1 MATRRLDSSPRIL
14 PLYARAV
21 APLLPGASRLPWV
34 AGAAREVPDL
44 RLTLSR
50 VPIDPERV
58 ARYERVCAFTAR
70 GHVPATYVHV
80 LAFPLH
86 LALMADGSFPFPA
99 IGLVHVTNQIIQHR
113 PIGHAERLDLEVR
126 ATPLQPHRRGRTFS
140 IVSTAHVDGE
150 LVWEETSTMLRRGAH
165 GHASAGDG
173 EPAGSDAPVSSEAH
187 ADDEGTPS
195 HSSPPQQAS
204 SEWRLPGDLGRR
216 YAAVSGDRNP
226 IHLHALTARALGFPR
241 AIAHGMW
248 TKARCLAA
256 LQDAHADLRQGAFA
270 IEVGFRRAI
279 LLPATVRFDSVAE
292 ADDVSFGVRE
302 AASEGIHLAGRLR
315 PLHGGSPANTS
326 RQQEEAQ

>member
-21 APLLPGASRLPWV
+21 APLMPGASRLPWV

-70 GHVPATYVHV
+70 GQVPATYVHV

-99 IGLVHVTNQIIQHR
+99 IGLVHVANQIIQHR

-126 ATPLQPHRRGRTFS
+126 ATPLAPHRRGRTFS
-140 IVSTAHVDGE
+140 IASTAHVDGE
-150 LVWEETSTMLRRGAH
+150 LVWEETSTMLRRG
-165 GHASAGDG
+165 GAS
-173 EPAGSDAPVSSEAH
+173 SSEAGSREDEPSAPEV
-187 ADDEGTPS
+187 ADDGE
-195 HSSPPQQAS
+195 Q
-204 SEWRLPGDLGRR
+204 WRLAGDLGRR

-256 LQDAHADLRQGAFA
+256 LQDAHADLLQGTFA
-270 IEVGFRRAI
+270 IDVSFRRAI

-292 ADDVSFGVRE
+292 ANDVSFGVRE
-302 AASEGIHLAGRLR
+302 AASEDIHLVGRLR
-315 PLHGGSPANTS
+315 PLHGASPANTS

>member
-21 APLLPGASRLPWV
+21 APLMPGASRLPWV

-70 GHVPATYVHV
+70 GQVPATYVHV

-99 IGLVHVTNQIIQHR
+99 IGLVHVANQIIQHR

-126 ATPLQPHRRGRTFS
+126 ATPLAPHRRGRTFS
-140 IVSTAHVDGE
+140 IASTAHVDGE
-150 LVWEETSTMLRRGAH
+150 LVWEETSTMLRRG
-165 GHASAGDG
+165 GAS
-173 EPAGSDAPVSSEAH
+173 SSEAGSREDEPSAPEV
-187 ADDEGTPS
+187 ADDGE
-195 HSSPPQQAS
+195 Q
-204 SEWRLPGDLGRR
+204 WRLAGDLGRL

-256 LQDAHADLRQGAFA
+256 LQDAHADLLQGTFA
-270 IEVGFRRAI
+270 IEVSFRRAI

-292 ADDVSFGVRE
+292 ANDVSFGVRE
-302 AASEGIHLAGRLR
+302 AASEDIHLVGRLR
-315 PLHGGSPANTS
+315 PLHGASPANTS

>member
-1 MATRRLDSSPRIL
+1 MARRRLDSSPRIL

-58 ARYERVCAFTAR
+58 ARYEGVCGFTAR

-99 IGLVHVTNQIIQHR
+99 IGLVHVANEIVQHR

-140 IVSTAHVDGE
+140 IASTAHVDDE

-165 GHASAGDG
+165 GHAPASDG
-173 EPAGSDAPVSSEAH
+173 EPTGSDAPLTSDAH
-187 ADDEGTPS
+187 ADDEGTLSQP
-195 HSSPPQQAS
+195 SPPPQAS
-204 SEWRLPGDLGRR
+204 REWRLPGDLGRR

-256 LQDAHADLRQGAFA
+256 LQDTHAELLQGAFT
-270 IEVGFRRAI
+270 IEVGFRRPI
-279 LLPATVRFDSVAE
+279 LIPATIRFDSAAE
-292 ADDVSFGVRE
+292 GDDVSFGVRE
-302 AASEGIHLAGRLR
+302 AAAEGIHLAGRLR
-315 PLHGGSPANTS
+315 PLHQALPANTS

>member
-58 ARYERVCAFTAR
+58 ARYEDVCGFTAR

-99 IGLVHVTNQIIQHR
+99 IGLVHVANQIVQHR
-113 PIGHAERLDLEVR
+113 TIEHAEQLDLEVR
-126 ATPLQPHRRGRTFS
+126 ATPLEPHRRGRTFS
-140 IVSTAHVDGE
+140 IASTAHVDGE
-150 LVWEETSTMLRRGAH
+150 LVWEETSTMLRRGGASSS
-165 GHASAGDG
+165 GPGSREDGSSAPESSDGESGPSAPESSAGG
-173 EPAGSDAPVSSEAH
+173 E
-187 ADDEGTPS
+187 
-195 HSSPPQQAS
+195 Q
-204 SEWRLPGDLGRR
+204 WRLAGDLGRR

-226 IHLHALTARALGFPR
+226 IHLHALTARALGFPC

-270 IEVGFRRAI
+270 IDVSFRRAI
-279 LLPATVRFDSVAE
+279 LLPAMVRFDSVAE

-302 AASEGIHLAGRLR
+302 AASEGIHLVGRLR

-326 RQQEEAQ
+326 LQQEEAQ

>member
-50 VPIDPERV
+50 VRIDPERV
-58 ARYERVCAFTAR
+58 ARYEGVCAFTAR
-70 GHVPATYVHV
+70 GQVPATYVHV

-99 IGLVHVTNQIIQHR
+99 IGLVHVANQIIQHR

-140 IVSTAHVDGE
+140 IASTAHVDGE
-150 LVWEETSTMLRRGAH
+150 LVWEEISTMLRRDGRDSSS
-165 GHASAGDG
+165 GPGSREDGPSAPESCDRA
-173 EPAGSDAPVSSEAH
+173 EQWQLA
-187 ADDEGTPS
+187 
-195 HSSPPQQAS
+195 
-204 SEWRLPGDLGRR
+204 GDLGRR

-226 IHLHALTARALGFPR
+226 IHMHALTARALGFPR

-270 IEVGFRRAI
+270 IEVSFRRAI
-279 LLPATVRFDSVAE
+279 LLPATVRFDSVVE

-315 PLHGGSPANTS
+315 PLHGTSPANTS
-326 RQQEEAQ
+326 RHQEEAQ

>member
-1 MATRRLDSSPRIL
+1 MATRHLDSSPRIL

-21 APLLPGASRLPWV
+21 APLVPGASRLPWV
-34 AGAAREVPDL
+34 AGATREVPDL
-44 RLTLSR
+44 HLTLPR

-58 ARYERVCAFTAR
+58 ARYEGVCGFTAR
-70 GHVPATYVHV
+70 GRVPATYVHV

-99 IGLVHVTNQIIQHR
+99 IGLVHVANRIVAHR
-113 PIGHAERLDLEVR
+113 PIGHAERLDLEVH
-126 ATPLQPHRRGRTFS
+126 ATPLEPHPRGRTFS
-140 IVSTAHVDGE
+140 IASTAYVDGE
-150 LVWEETSTMLRRGAH
+150 LVWEETSTMLRRGSGGGSSSNSSGISSGPGSRENGPGAPDASH
-165 GHASAGDG
+165 GGA
-173 EPAGSDAPVSSEAH
+173 
-187 ADDEGTPS
+187 
-195 HSSPPQQAS
+195 Q
-204 SEWRLPGDLGRR
+204 WRLAGDLGRR

-256 LQDAHADLRQGAFA
+256 LQDTHADLLQGAFA
-270 IEVGFRRAI
+270 IEVSFRRPI

-292 ADDVSFGVRE
+292 ADEARFGVRDT
-302 AASEGIHLAGRLR
+302 ASDATHLAGRLQ
-315 PLHGGSPANTS
+315 PLHGASAANIS

>member
-1 MATRRLDSSPRIL
+1 MSTRRLDSSPRIL

-34 AGAAREVPDL
+34 AGAASEVPDL

-58 ARYERVCAFTAR
+58 AHYEDVCGFTAR

-99 IGLVHVTNQIIQHR
+99 IGLVHVANEIVQHR

-126 ATPLQPHRRGRTFS
+126 ATPLAPHRRGRTFS
-140 IVSTAHVDGE
+140 IASTAHVDGE
-150 LVWEETSTMLRRGAH
+150 LVWEETSTMLRRGGH
-165 GHASAGDG
+165 GHAPAGDG
-173 EPAGSDAPVSSEAH
+173 DGASSDGPGSREDEAGAPEPSDAAE
-187 ADDEGTPS
+187 
-195 HSSPPQQAS
+195 Q
-204 SEWRLPGDLGRR
+204 WRLPGDLGRR

-256 LQDAHADLRQGAFA
+256 LQDAHADLHQGAFA
-270 IEVGFRRAI
+270 IEVSFRRAI

-315 PLHGGSPANTS
+315 PLHGGSPADTS
-326 RQQEEAQ
+326 LQQEEAQ

>member
-21 APLLPGASRLPWV
+21 APLVPGASRLPWV

-44 RLTLSR
+44 RLTLSQ

-58 ARYERVCAFTAR
+58 ARYEGVCGFTAR
-70 GHVPATYVHV
+70 GHVPATYIHV

-99 IGLVHVTNQIIQHR
+99 IGLVHVANEIVAHR
-113 PIGHAERLDLEVR
+113 PIGHSEWLDLEIR
-126 ATPLQPHRRGRTFS
+126 ATPLAPHRRGRTFS
-140 IVSTAHVDGE
+140 IASTAQVDGE
-150 LVWEETSTMLRRGAH
+150 LVWEETSTMLRRGGA
-165 GHASAGDG
+165 GSAGSGASSDG
-173 EPAGSDAPVSSEAH
+173 PGSREEEAGAPEPSDAAE
-187 ADDEGTPS
+187 
-195 HSSPPQQAS
+195 Q
-204 SEWRLPGDLGRR
+204 WRLAGDLGRR

-256 LQDAHADLRQGAFA
+256 LQDTHAELLQGAFA
-270 IEVGFRRAI
+270 IEVGFRRPI
-279 LLPATVRFDSVAE
+279 LLPATIRFDSAAE
-292 ADDVSFGVRE
+292 GDDVSFGVRE
-302 AASEGIHLAGRLR
+302 AAAEGIHLAGRLR
-315 PLHGGSPANTS
+315 PLHQASPANTS

>member
-21 APLLPGASRLPWV
+21 APLMPGASRLPWV
-34 AGAAREVPDL
+34 AGAACEVPDL

-70 GHVPATYVHV
+70 GQVPATYVHV

-99 IGLVHVTNQIIQHR
+99 IGLVHVANQITQHR

-126 ATPLQPHRRGRTFS
+126 ATPLAPHRRGRTFS
-140 IVSTAHVDGE
+140 IASTAHVDGE
-150 LVWEETSTMLRRGAH
+150 LVWEETSTMLRRG
-165 GHASAGDG
+165 GAS
-173 EPAGSDAPVSSEAH
+173 SSEAGSREDEPSAPEV
-187 ADDEGTPS
+187 ADDGE
-195 HSSPPQQAS
+195 Q
-204 SEWRLPGDLGRR
+204 WRLAGDLGRR

-256 LQDAHADLRQGAFA
+256 LQDAHADLLQGTFA
-270 IEVGFRRAI
+270 IEVSFRRAI

-292 ADDVSFGVRE
+292 ANDVSFGVRE
-302 AASEGIHLAGRLR
+302 AASEDIHLVGRLR
-315 PLHGGSPANTS
+315 PLHGASPANTS

>member
-21 APLLPGASRLPWV
+21 APLMPGASRLPWV

-70 GHVPATYVHV
+70 GQVPATYVHV

-99 IGLVHVTNQIIQHR
+99 IGLVHVANQIIQHR

-126 ATPLQPHRRGRTFS
+126 ATPLAPHRRGRTFS
-140 IVSTAHVDGE
+140 IASTAHVDGE
-150 LVWEETSTMLRRGAH
+150 LVWEETSTMLRRG
-165 GHASAGDG
+165 GAS
-173 EPAGSDAPVSSEAH
+173 SSEAGSREDEPSAPEV
-187 ADDEGTPS
+187 ADDGE
-195 HSSPPQQAS
+195 Q
-204 SEWRLPGDLGRR
+204 WRLAGDLGRR

-256 LQDAHADLRQGAFA
+256 LQDAHADLLQGTFA
-270 IEVGFRRAI
+270 IEVSFRRAI

-292 ADDVSFGVRE
+292 ANDVSFGVRE
-302 AASEGIHLAGRLR
+302 AASEDIHLVGRLR
-315 PLHGGSPANTS
+315 PLHGASPANTS

>member
-21 APLLPGASRLPWV
+21 APLVPGASRLPWV

-44 RLTLSR
+44 RLTLLR

-70 GHVPATYVHV
+70 GQVPATYVHV

-99 IGLVHVTNQIIQHR
+99 IGLVHVANQITQHR

-126 ATPLQPHRRGRTFS
+126 ATPLEPHRRGRTFS
-140 IVSTAHVDGE
+140 IASTAHVDGE
-150 LVWEETSTMLRRGAH
+150 LVWEEISTMLRR
-165 GHASAGDG
+165 DG
-173 EPAGSDAPVSSEAH
+173 
-187 ADDEGTPS
+187 
-195 HSSPPQQAS
+195 AS
-204 SEWRLPGDLGRR
+204 SGPGSREDGSSAPEASDSENGPSAPESYDAAEQWRLAGDLGRR

-256 LQDAHADLRQGAFA
+256 LQDAHADLFQGTFA
-270 IEVGFRRAI
+270 IEVSFRRAI

-302 AASEGIHLAGRLR
+302 AASEGIHLVGRLR
-315 PLHGGSPANTS
+315 TLHGASPADTS

>member
-21 APLLPGASRLPWV
+21 APLMPGASRLPWV

-70 GHVPATYVHV
+70 GQVPATYVHV

-99 IGLVHVTNQIIQHR
+99 IGLVHVANQIIQHR
-113 PIGHAERLDLEVR
+113 PIGHAERLDLEVC
-126 ATPLQPHRRGRTFS
+126 ATPLQTHRRGRTFS
-140 IVSTAHVDGE
+140 IASTAHVDGE
-150 LVWEETSTMLRRGAH
+150 LVWEETSTMLRRG
-165 GHASAGDG
+165 GASSGGPGSHEDEPSAPEVADDG
-173 EPAGSDAPVSSEAH
+173 E
-187 ADDEGTPS
+187 
-195 HSSPPQQAS
+195 Q
-204 SEWRLPGDLGRR
+204 WRLAGDLGRR

-226 IHLHALTARALGFPR
+226 IHLHALTARALGFPC

-256 LQDAHADLRQGAFA
+256 LQDAHADLLQGTFA
-270 IEVGFRRAI
+270 IEVSFRRAI

-292 ADDVSFGVRE
+292 ADEVSFGVRE
-302 AASEGIHLAGRLR
+302 ASCEGIHLVGRLG
-315 PLHGGSPANTS
+315 PLHGASPADTS